1 MVIIVPALLLLFGL
15 LYFEKKGNFRGKLIA
30 KATLSALFIVAV
42 FVQPH
47 LLPWY
52 FYFLLPGLV
61 CCWVGDV
68 LLAITDQK
76 MFRMGLIAFLV
87 GHILYIGAFYQVSQF
102 KYWPWTG
109 ALLIILISGS
119 VYFWMR
125 THLGSMKIPVL
136 VYVLVIS
143 VMLLGA

>member
-1 MVIIVPALLLLFGL
+1 MVIIVPAALLLFGL
-15 LYFEKKGNFRGKLIA
+15 LYFEKTGNFKGKLIA

-47 LLPWY
+47 LLPRY
-52 FYFLLPGLV
+52 FYFLLPGLI

-68 LLAITDQK
+68 LLAMLDQK
-76 MFRMGLIAFLV
+76 MFRMGLIAFLI
-87 GHILYIGAFYQVSQF
+87 GHILYIGAFYQVSQL
-102 KYWPWTG
+102 KYWPWAG
-109 ALLIILISGS
+109 ALPILLISGS
-119 VYFWMR
+119 VYFWLR
-125 THLGSMKIPVL
+125 PHLGSMKIPVS